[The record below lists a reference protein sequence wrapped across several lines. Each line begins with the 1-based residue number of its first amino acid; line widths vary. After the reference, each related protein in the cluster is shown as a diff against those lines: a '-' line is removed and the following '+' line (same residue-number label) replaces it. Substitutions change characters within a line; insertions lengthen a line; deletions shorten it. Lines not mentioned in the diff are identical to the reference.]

1 MADNLNTSFFERRLK
16 IVIQLYK
23 GEFED
28 GSNTK
33 EITDLAMTCQ
43 IQKLALPEGG
53 KASAE
58 ITGLPLSDMEQLTT
72 LAFDPLYVKNN
83 QITIYAGDWGGV
95 SEVFSGTITKAG
107 ADFNAS
113 PDVKFKIEAA
123 VGYFG
128 RMTAQGP
135 TAIHGSQDAS
145 AFIKGQCEKA
155 GFKFVNQGVSAKI
168 SDCVF
173 QGSPIQQAQACASQI
188 GAELILDDGS
198 AVLMQSGAGREGNT
212 VVLSSTTGLLGYPA
226 ITQNGVECKAIF
238 NPDFR
243 FGGLIQLD
251 TVVPKASGVWKIVK
265 LTHKL
270 SANMPGDGSWE
281 SQITGYYLNKDPGKN
296 GKYS

>member
-1 MADNLNTSFFERRLK
+1 MSDNTSFVNRALK
-16 IVIQLYK
+16 MVISLYE

-33 EITDLAMTCQ
+33 EITDLAMTCT

-58 ITGLPLSDMEQLTT
+58 ITGLPLSDMEALTT

-83 QITIYAGDWGGV
+83 IISIYAGDYV
-95 SEVFSGTITKAG
+95 ADSLVFQGTITKAG
-107 ADFNAS
+107 ADFNSA
-113 PDVKFKIEAA
+113 PDVKFKLEAA
-123 VGYFG
+123 IGYFG

-135 TAIHGSQDAS
+135 TAIHGAQPAS
-145 AFIKGQCEKA
+145 AFIKGQVEQA
-155 GFKFVNQGVSAKI
+155 GFRFTNQGVSTQI

-188 GAELILDDGS
+188 GAELVLDDGE
-198 AVLMQSGAGREGNT
+198 AVLMPSGGSREGNT
-212 VVLSSTTGLLGYPA
+212 VVLGKDSGLLGYPT
-226 ITQNGVECKAIF
+226 ITQNGVEMKAIF
-238 NPDFR
+238 NPAFR
-243 FGGLIQLD
+243 FGGLVQLE
-251 TVVPKASGVWKIVK
+251 TIVPKASGTWKIVK

-270 SANMPGDGSWE
+270 SANMPNDGSWE
-281 SQITGYYLNKDPGKN
+281 SQITGYYPDRDPGKN

>member
-1 MADNLNTSFFERRLK
+1 MSDNTSFINRALK
-16 IVIQLYK
+16 MVISLYE

-33 EITDLAMTCQ
+33 EITDLAMTCT

-58 ITGLPLSDMEQLTT
+58 ITGLPLSDMEALTT

-83 QITIYAGDWGGV
+83 IISIYAGDYV
-95 SEVFSGTITKAG
+95 ADSLVFQGTITKAG
-107 ADFNAS
+107 ADFNSA
-113 PDVKFKIEAA
+113 PDVKFKLEAA
-123 VGYFG
+123 IGYFG

-135 TAIHGSQDAS
+135 TAIHGAQPAS
-145 AFIKGQCEKA
+145 AFIKGQVEQA
-155 GFKFVNQGVSAKI
+155 GFRFTNQGVSTQI

-188 GAELILDDGS
+188 GAELVLDDGE
-198 AVLMQSGAGREGNT
+198 AVLMPSGGSREGNT
-212 VVLSSTTGLLGYPA
+212 VVLGKDSGLLGYPT
-226 ITQNGVECKAIF
+226 ITQNGVEMKAIF
-238 NPDFR
+238 NPAFR
-243 FGGLIQLD
+243 FGGLVQLE
-251 TVVPKASGVWKIVK
+251 TIVPKASGTWKIVK

-270 SANMPGDGSWE
+270 SANMPNDGSWE
-281 SQITGYYLNKDPGKN
+281 SQITGYYPDRDPGKN

>member
-1 MADNLNTSFFERRLK
+1 MSDNTSFVNRALK
-16 IVIQLYK
+16 MVISLYE

-33 EITDLAMTCQ
+33 EITDLAMTCT

-58 ITGLPLSDMEQLTT
+58 ITGLPLSDMEALTT

-83 QITIYAGDWGGV
+83 VISIYAGDYVADGL
-95 SEVFSGTITKAG
+95 VFQGTITKAG
-107 ADFNAS
+107 ADFNSA
-113 PDVKFKIEAA
+113 PDVKFKIEAQI
-123 VGYFG
+123 GYFG

-135 TAIHGSQDAS
+135 TAIHGAQPAS
-145 AFIKGQCEKA
+145 AFIKGQVEQA
-155 GFKFVNQGVSAKI
+155 GFRFTNQDVNTQI

-188 GAELILDDGS
+188 GAELVLDDGE
-198 AVLMQSGAGREGNT
+198 AVLMPSGGSREGNT
-212 VVLSSTTGLLGYPA
+212 VVLGKDTGLLGYPT
-226 ITQNGVECKAIF
+226 ITQNGVEMKAIF
-238 NPDFR
+238 NPAFR
-243 FGGLIQLD
+243 FGGLVQLE
-251 TVVPKASGVWKIVK
+251 TIVPKASGTWKIVK

-270 SANMPGDGSWE
+270 SANMPNDGSWE
-281 SQITGYYLNKDPGKN
+281 SQITGYYPDKDPGKN

>member
-1 MADNLNTSFFERRLK
+1 MSDNTSFVNRALK
-16 IVIQLYK
+16 MVISLYE

-33 EITDLAMTCQ
+33 EITDLAMTCT

-58 ITGLPLSDMEQLTT
+58 ITGLPLSDMEALTT

-83 QITIYAGDWGGV
+83 IISIYAGDYV
-95 SEVFSGTITKAG
+95 ADSLVFQGTITKAG
-107 ADFNAS
+107 ADFNSA
-113 PDVKFKIEAA
+113 PDVKFKLEAA
-123 VGYFG
+123 IGYFG

-135 TAIHGSQDAS
+135 TAIHGAQPAS
-145 AFIKGQCEKA
+145 AFIKGQVEQA
-155 GFKFVNQGVSAKI
+155 GFRFTNQGVSTQI

-188 GAELILDDGS
+188 GAELVLDDGE
-198 AVLMQSGAGREGNT
+198 AVLMPSGGSREGNT
-212 VVLSSTTGLLGYPA
+212 VVLGKDSGLLGYPT
-226 ITQNGVECKAIF
+226 ITQNGVEMKAIF
-238 NPDFR
+238 NTAFR
-243 FGGLIQLD
+243 FGGLVQLE
-251 TVVPKASGVWKIVK
+251 TIVPKASGTWKIVK

-270 SANMPGDGSWE
+270 SANMPNDGSWE
-281 SQITGYYLNKDPGKN
+281 SQITGYYPDKDPGKN

>member
-1 MADNLNTSFFERRLK
+1 MSDNTSFVNRALK
-16 IVIQLYK
+16 MVISLYE

-33 EITDLAMTCQ
+33 EITDLAMTCT

-58 ITGLPLSDMEQLTT
+58 ITGLPLSDMEALTT

-83 QITIYAGDWGGV
+83 IISIYAGDYV
-95 SEVFSGTITKAG
+95 ADSLVFQGTITKAG
-107 ADFNAS
+107 ADFNSA
-113 PDVKFKIEAA
+113 PDVKFKLEAA
-123 VGYFG
+123 IGYFG

-135 TAIHGSQDAS
+135 TAIHGAQPAS
-145 AFIKGQCEKA
+145 AFIKGQVEQA
-155 GFKFVNQGVSAKI
+155 GFRFTNQGVSTQI

-188 GAELILDDGS
+188 GAELVLDDGE
-198 AVLMQSGAGREGNT
+198 AVLMPSGGSREGNT
-212 VVLSSTTGLLGYPA
+212 VVLGKDSGLLGYPT
-226 ITQNGVECKAIF
+226 ITQNGVEMKAIF
-238 NPDFR
+238 NPAFR
-243 FGGLIQLD
+243 FGGLVQLE
-251 TVVPKASGVWKIVK
+251 TIVPKASGTWKIVK

-270 SANMPGDGSWE
+270 SANMPNDGSWE
-281 SQITGYYLNKDPGKN
+281 SQITGYYPDKDPGKN